1 MFESVVVAID
11 VGKVDTGHTDS
22 SVGSFADYEWFALVL
37 GLAVAAVA
45 AAVVEVSTSPLRH
58 QLSEPVSL

>member
-22 SVGSFADYEWFALVL
+22 SVGSFADYE
-37 GLAVAAVA
+37 
-45 AAVVEVSTSPLRH
+45 
-58 QLSEPVSL
+58 